1 MIRYLIIFIGIF
13 TIQLNGNAQSFL
25 VEAESFDNKGGW
37 FVDPQFV
44 EQMGSPYL
52 LARGLGTPVDSA
64 TTEVKFP
71 SQGIYHVWVRTKNW
85 VPGNWEAPG
94 RFQLKVGDQ
103 LINK

>member
-1 MIRYLIIFIGIF
+1 DTATTDIYTLSLHDALPICIF

-37 FVDPQFV
+37 FVDSQFV

-52 LARGLGTPVDSA
+52 LAHGLGTPVDNA

-71 SQGIYHVWVRTKNW
+71 SQGIRSEEHTSELQSRENLVCR
-85 VPGNWEAPG
+85 
-94 RFQLKVGDQ
+94 L
-103 LINK
+103 